1 MLHCGRISI
10 ICSLLGCT
18 ASLQG
23 APLSPLT
30 QAMKFNCQ
38 SQDNHSPLPVSLDEF
53 LPLAH
58 STPLKTSAKKLPPVC
73 EVGSKRKN
81 TLLMTL
87 QKRKRMKRFD
97 LIKAYAINY
106 ISVLLVACVLTKY
119 WWQFY
124 TIYSNA
130 LKTQGPEESSSVVSQ
145 QLGVA

>member
-1 MLHCGRISI
+1 MEEYQF
-10 ICSLLGCT
+10 CSLLGCT
-18 ASLQG
+18 VSLQG
-23 APLSPLT
+23 ASLSPLT
-30 QAMKFNCQ
+30 QVMKFNCQ

-58 STPLKTSAKKLPPVC
+58 STPLKTSAKKLPPVS

-106 ISVLLVACVLTKY
+106 TSALY
-119 WWQFY
+119 WLHVCLQSIDGSSIQF
-124 TIYSNA
+124 TA
-130 LKTQGPEESSSVVSQ
+130 ML
-145 QLGVA
+145 